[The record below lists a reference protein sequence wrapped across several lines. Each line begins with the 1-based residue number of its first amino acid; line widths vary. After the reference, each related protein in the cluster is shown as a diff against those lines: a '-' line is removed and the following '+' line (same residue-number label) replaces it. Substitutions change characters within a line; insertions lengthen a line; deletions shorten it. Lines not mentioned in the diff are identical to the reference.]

1 MNEKITKG
9 HRVIFHV
16 DMNSFYASVE
26 MAYDPLLKGKPVAI
40 AGNVEERKGIIVTCS
55 YEARAFGVKT
65 TMPLWEARQKCPQLI
80 VRKPNFDRY
89 RKSSQAM
96 FDLLREYTDQVEPV
110 SIDEGYMDVTDYA
123 GRLTSIQIA
132 EEIQLRLQ
140 KELLLPCSIGI
151 APNKFLAKM
160 ASDMKKPMG
169 ITILRKREIEKILW
183 PMNVG
188 EMHGV
193 GAKTAEKLKTINITT
208 IGELAKG
215 NDYQLKHLL
224 GINGER
230 LKKRANGLDT
240 RPVDPDSVSEFK
252 SIGNSTTLPK
262 DSDDE
267 RLLEKTIEKLSSSV
281 SARMKRKSVLSHNIQ
296 LMIRYGIDHTV
307 TRSRKLSNPI
317 ERESD
322 IKEAAMFLLRK
333 HWDGEPVRLLGVTAQ
348 NLVEKDDSVKQLDLF
363 TFQEDAKKEPLHKTL
378 QDLED
383 KFGKGIIKRGIKNKN
398 KNTADAS
405 SKAKITTSFQKDF
418 LE

>member
-1 MNEKITKG
+1 MKSSGRI
-9 HRVIFHV
+9 IFHV

-26 MAYDPLLKGKPVAI
+26 MAYDPTLQGKPLAI
-40 AGNVEERKGIIVTCS
+40 AGNVEERKGIVVTCS

-65 TMPLWEARQKCPQLI
+65 TMPLWEAKQKCPQLI
-80 VRKPNFDRY
+80 VRKPNFERY

-96 FDLLREYTDQVEPV
+96 FALLRTYTDLVEPV
-110 SIDEGYMDVTDYA
+110 SIDEGYMDVTDCTLS
-123 GRLTSIQIA
+123 LTPIQIA
-132 EEIQLRLQ
+132 EEIQQRLK

-169 ITILRKREIEKILW
+169 ITVLRKRELSTKLW
-183 PMNVG
+183 PMPVG

-193 GAKTAEKLKTINITT
+193 GAKTAEKLKTIQITT

-230 LKKRANGLDT
+230 LKKRANGEDN

-252 SIGNSTTLPK
+252 SIGNSTTLPA
-262 DSDDE
+262 DTDDE
-267 RLLEKTIEKLSSSV
+267 QVIVKVLEKLANSV
-281 SARMKRKSVLSHNIQ
+281 SARMKRKSVLSHNVQ
-296 LMIRYGIDHTV
+296 LVIRYGINHTV
-307 TRSRKLSNPI
+307 TRSRKLANPI
-317 ERESD
+317 ESVEHIMD
-322 IKEAAMFLLRK
+322 AALFLMKK
-333 HWDGEPVRLLGVTAQ
+333 HWNGDPVRLLGITAQ
-348 NLVEKDDSVKQLDLF
+348 DMVEKDQSVKQLDLF
-363 TFQEDAKKEPLHKTL
+363 TFQEDAKHEPLHKTL
-378 QDLED
+378 QELED

-398 KNTADAS
+398 TVQSSSTA
-405 SKAKITTSFQKDF
+405 KLTTSFQKDF